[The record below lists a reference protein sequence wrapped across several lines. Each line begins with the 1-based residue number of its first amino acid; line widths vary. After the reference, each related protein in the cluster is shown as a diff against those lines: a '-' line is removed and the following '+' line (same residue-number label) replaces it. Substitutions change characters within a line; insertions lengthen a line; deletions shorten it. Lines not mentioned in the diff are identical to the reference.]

1 MAQVAA
7 NKRHS
12 TSDTI
17 FCLPKPNNVKIKNSD
32 SLLKN
37 HVKNKNIFVGGH
49 SCPWK
54 DVVNSASVQLALCVT
69 SHIENLVSPLLTS
82 KLRVR

>member
-12 TSDTI
+12 TSNTI
-17 FCLPKPNNVKIKNSD
+17 FCLPKTQK
-32 SLLKN
+32 LQTKN
-37 HVKNKNIFVGGH
+37 HVKNVYIFVGGIF
-49 SCPWK
+49 CPWK
-54 DVVNSASVQLALCVT
+54 DVVNSAYVQLALCVT